1 MQMMGSFPEM
11 YNLFVNSNHP
21 LTSKILGEKDKAK
34 KEKLA
39 KQAVDLALLSNGML
53 KGKDLAEFISRS
65 VDMID

>member
-1 MQMMGSFPEM
+1 MIINTYVKE
-11 YNLFVNSNHP
+11 
-21 LTSKILGEKDKAK
+21 IIDEAK